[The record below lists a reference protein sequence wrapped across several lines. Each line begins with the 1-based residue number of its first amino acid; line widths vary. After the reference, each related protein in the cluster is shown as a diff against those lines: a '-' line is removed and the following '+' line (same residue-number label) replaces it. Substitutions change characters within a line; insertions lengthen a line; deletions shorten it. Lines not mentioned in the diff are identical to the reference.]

1 MFDPRPLAFGSR
13 SELRNSSDKKWQAKG
28 KKYYKTKMER
38 GSKCENEKDKKKKKK
53 QREQGYQ
60 ENWVFA
66 VSLSYKMK
74 KRSFTSSANCESVK
88 L

>member
-1 MFDPRPLAFGSR
+1 MLHMFDPRPLAFGSR

-38 GSKCENEKDKKKKKK
+38 GSKCENEKDKKKKAKRTRIPRKLGLCSITQLQNEKK
-53 QREQGYQ
+53 K
-60 ENWVFA
+60 F
-66 VSLSYKMK
+66 YKL
-74 KRSFTSSANCESVK
+74 CE